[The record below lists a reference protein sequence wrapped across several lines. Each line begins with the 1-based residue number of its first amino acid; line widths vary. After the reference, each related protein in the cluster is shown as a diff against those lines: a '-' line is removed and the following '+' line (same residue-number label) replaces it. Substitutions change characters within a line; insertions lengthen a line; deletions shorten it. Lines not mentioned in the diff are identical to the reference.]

1 MEKESFQAQPER
13 APPPEKQQSSDPFG
27 EFRQFALLGKPERQ
41 AQPEQAAP
49 LERSAYTATSSS
61 YSAVVELG
69 RPQGMAGLCQR
80 LLELESGSTLPPSAY
95 DFAAQALTAAR
106 QPLAQERP
114 IDREPQSPGAAP
126 DRGVVADWAL
136 APPWSSRQED
146 FSPPRASDAPT
157 WPSRGTERAEVL
169 ELRLRHRSASHDKAD
184 AVVYVPPGFDP
195 TKPVNVVVYNHGW
208 NTTTSQAL
216 KNSDLVQQMESAPP
230 NTVLIIPEWQAQPG
244 AANSKMGAAS
254 QAGFFRGMFQEI
266 FDVTPALRGLRI
278 DDVAGIS
285 IVSHSAGYNPS
296 IAQLYRNGLG
306 DKVKSVTMLDSLYSG
321 TAFDKWIQD
330 NIYDLAAGRKR
341 FENFYSGTAEQSLS
355 LARRI
360 DRMLQ
365 QAGLPRSAMVVEDR
379 NGQDVMD
386 SSTIASHGIV
396 FKRSTRSVRGRGAHS
411 SVANIY
417 LGQIM
422 DARRQSVA

>member
-13 APPPEKQQSSDPFG
+13 APAPEQQQSSDPFT

-41 AQPEQAAP
+41 APPEQAAV
-49 LERSAYTATSSS
+49 LERSAYSSTSSS
-61 YSAVVELG
+61 YAAIVELG
-69 RPQGMAGLCQR
+69 RPQGMAALCQR

-106 QPLAQERP
+106 QAHAYEQPP
-114 IDREPQSPGAAP
+114 SPGAQANR
-126 DRGVVADWAL
+126 DGVADWAL
-136 APPWSSRQED
+136 APPWSSRRED
-146 FSPPRASDAPT
+146 FSPPRVTDAPA
-157 WPSRGTERAEVL
+157 WPARRTERAEVL
-169 ELRLRHRSASHDKAD
+169 ELRLRHRSAAHDKPD
-184 AVVYVPPGFDP
+184 AVVLIPAGFDP
-195 TKPVNVVVYNHGW
+195 SRPVNVVVYNHGH
-208 NTTTSQAL
+208 NTYTSQAL
-216 KNSDLVQQMESAPP
+216 KNSDLAQQMESAPP
-230 NTVLIIPEWQAQPG
+230 NTILVIPEWQAHPG
-244 AANSKMGAAS
+244 TATSKMGAAS
-254 QAGFFRGMFQEI
+254 QPGFFRGMFQEI
-266 FDVTPALRGLRI
+266 FDVTPALRGLRV

-285 IVSHSAGYNPS
+285 IVSHSAGYNPT
-296 IAQLYRNGLG
+296 IAQVYRNGFG
-306 DKVKSVTMLDSLYSG
+306 DKVKSITMLDSLYNG

-330 NIYDLAAGRKR
+330 NIYDLAAGRKH

-360 DRMLQ
+360 DTMLQ

-386 SSTIASHGIV
+386 SSTIANHGIV